1 MQQATYL
8 LTKVVRLVVYFY
20 LVVDAKNGISQYFNA
35 MFDKKRASY
44 YLLLE
49 LHI

>member
-8 LTKVVRLVVYFY
+8 LTKVVRLVYFY